1 MVKNGEM
8 QEQSTTVGLSH
19 DFMNICVLFKIQN
32 SVQITPLCDG
42 SGNTLTKQRDC
53 TLCLRIA

>member
-1 MVKNGEM
+1 M